1 MPTHTHTCLS
11 MWHIHTNCN
20 DNLAKAFAGGKKYSS
35 ELKICASEEWWARGG
50 SCFKLLSDRALCCRF
65 FSASCLTST
74 VRLLIATHL
83 LHTFPMQ
90 LLHIFKRCCCNS
102 CCNCT
107 VTHGTVVTPAVWAP
121 VPAPAFINI
130 QSANKYRLTF
140 SSLAVRRWWGQRWLL
155 DCCTFGLNFRFIFYF
170 LSAVFH

>member
-1 MPTHTHTCLS
+1 MTKKYFSPTKDFQSATNLFARITHKMESFCGRAVLVQNICPHTHTCLS

-107 VTHGTVVTPAVWAP
+107 VTHGTVVTPAV
-121 VPAPAFINI
+121 
-130 QSANKYRLTF
+130 
-140 SSLAVRRWWGQRWLL
+140 
-155 DCCTFGLNFRFIFYF
+155 
-170 LSAVFH
+170 